1 VSRIAEAAARAGV
14 AMPLAGDT
22 TWEKAVAVAEVL
34 LEPQSQIPNPK
45 SQNPNP
51 NPQSPNPN
59 DQPPG
64 PKAESA
70 KELPLRPS
78 SPPETIDFE
87 LTAAMRR
94 IFLSPKSTMKS
105 VLFCTVPGDHMSD
118 VAWRAAEVVATQSGK
133 RVAFVEDGTNERVRS
148 SGAGGLITR
157 VGWYA
162 ADSTAADDPGPKKP
176 AEMVNESAAPVL
188 GEHVTDLFS
197 SFDFAIVSATAP
209 TSEDLVPLAQEVDG
223 VIVVVTEKESRRDAA
238 EALVEA
244 LRASGARLLGAVFA
258 NLKSGSRDS
267 LFHIN
272 A

>member
-1 VSRIAEAAARAGV
+1 MSRIAEAAARAGV
-14 AMPLAGDT
+14 AMPIAGDT

-34 LEPQSQIPNPK
+34 LDPQIPDPK

-51 NPQSPNPN
+51 NAQVPT
-59 DQPPG
+59 

-105 VLFCTVPGDHMSD
+105 VLFCTVPGDRMSD

-162 ADSTAADDPGPKKP
+162 ADSTGADDSGPKKP

-209 TSEDLVPLAQEVDG
+209 TPEDLVPLAQEVDG
-223 VIVVVTEKESRRDAA
+223 VIVVIAENESRREDS
-238 EALVEA
+238 EALVES
-244 LRASGARLLGAVFA
+244 LRASGARLLGAIFA
-258 NLKSGSRDS
+258 NVKPASNDS
-267 LFHIN
+267 LLRIN
-272 A
+272 S

>member
-1 VSRIAEAAARAGV
+1 MSRIAEAAARAGV
-14 AMPLAGDT
+14 AMPIAGDT

-34 LEPQSQIPNPK
+34 LDPQIPDPK

-51 NPQSPNPN
+51 NPHSPNPN
-59 DQPPG
+59 AQVPT

-105 VLFCTVPGDHMSD
+105 VLFCTVPGDRMSD

-148 SGAGGLITR
+148 SGAGG
-157 VGWYA
+157 
-162 ADSTAADDPGPKKP
+162 PP
-176 AEMVNESAAPVL
+176 AFAWARCA
-188 GEHVTDLFS
+188 S
-197 SFDFAIVSATAP
+197 SPIWP
-209 TSEDLVPLAQEVDG
+209 P
-223 VIVVVTEKESRRDAA
+223 
-238 EALVEA
+238 
-244 LRASGARLLGAVFA
+244 AV
-258 NLKSGSRDS
+258 
-267 LFHIN
+267 
-272 A
+272 